1 MRVPRARAEE
11 ARGVMVQL
19 FPEGFE
25 ETEHDRDIELAAYTT
40 PGGEERLWHVFGPG
54 AARDVAPGWED
65 AWKRF
70 HRPARV
76 GRLWVGPP
84 WEEPDEGALAIVI
97 DPGGAFGTGA
107 HPTTRLCLELLL
119 ELEPSSFVDLGC
131 GSGVLAIAAA
141 KLGFD
146 PVFALDAEEAAVS
159 AVQGNAAANGVVVQA
174 LRADVLNDSL
184 PDASVAAV
192 NITRALAESVAARGG
207 ATILVASGY
216 VSSERPELT
225 GWRHVARKERE
236 GWAADLFQRD

>member
-25 ETEHDRDIELAAYTT
+25 ETEHDGDIELAAYTT

-84 WEEPDEGALAIVI
+84 WEEPDADSLAVVI

-141 KLGFD
+141 KLGFE
-146 PVFALDAEEAAVS
+146 PVHALDAEEAAVS
-159 AVQGNAAANGVVVQA
+159 AAQQNAAANGVVVHA
-174 LRADVLNDSL
+174 LQADVLNDAL
-184 PDASVAAV
+184 PDVAVAAANV
-192 NITRALAESVAARGG
+192 TRALVEGVSGRLG
-207 ATILVASGY
+207 ATTLVASGY
-216 VSSERPELT
+216 VSSEWPDLA
-225 GWRHVARKERE
+225 GWRHAVRKERE
-236 GWAADLFQRD
+236 GWAADLFRLS

>member
-1 MRVPRARAEE
+1 
-11 ARGVMVQL
+11 MVQL

-25 ETEHDRDIELAAYTT
+25 ETEHDGDIELAAYTT

-84 WEEPDEGALAIVI
+84 WEEPDAGAVAVVI

-119 ELEPSSFVDLGC
+119 ELKPSSFLDLGC

-141 KLGFD
+141 KLGFE
-146 PVFALDAEEAAVS
+146 PVYALDAEEAAVS
-159 AVQGNAAANGVVVQA
+159 AAQENAAANEVVVQA
-174 LRADVLNDSL
+174 IRADVLQDSL
-184 PDASVAAV
+184 PEVAAAAV
-192 NITRALAESVAARGG
+192 NVTRALVEGIAGRLVAE
-207 ATILVASGY
+207 TLIASGY
-216 VSSERPELT
+216 VSSEPLHLA
-225 GWRHVARKERE
+225 GWRHVVRKERE
-236 GWAADLFQRD
+236 GWAADLFHRD

>member
-1 MRVPRARAEE
+1 
-11 ARGVMVQL
+11 MVQL

-84 WEEPDEGALAIVI
+84 WEEPDAGALAVVI
-97 DPGGAFGTGA
+97 DPGGAFGTGS
-107 HPTTRLCLELLL
+107 HPTTRLCLALML
-119 ELEPSSFVDLGC
+119 ELKPSSFVDLGC

-141 KLGFD
+141 KLGFE
-146 PVFALDAEEAAVS
+146 PVYALDAEEAAVS
-159 AVQGNAAANGVVVQA
+159 ATQGNAAANGVVLQA
-174 LRADVLNDSL
+174 LRADILNDSL
-184 PDASVAAV
+184 PDAAVAAV
-192 NITRALAESVAARGG
+192 NVTRALVESVAARLG
-207 ATILVASGY
+207 ATTLVASGY
-216 VSSERPELT
+216 VSSERPDVA
-225 GWRHVARKERE
+225 GWRHAVRKERE

>member
-1 MRVPRARAEE
+1 MRVSRARAEE

-25 ETEHDRDIELAAYTT
+25 ETEHDGDIELVAYTT

-54 AARDVAPGWED
+54 AARDVPPGWED

-84 WEEPDEGALAIVI
+84 WEEPDTDSLAVVI

-141 KLGFD
+141 KLGFE
-146 PVFALDAEEAAVS
+146 PVHALDAEGAAVS
-159 AVQGNAAANGVVVQA
+159 AAEQNAAANGVVVHA
-174 LRADVLNDSL
+174 LQADVLNDAL
-184 PDASVAAV
+184 PDAAVAAANV
-192 NITRALAESVAARGG
+192 TRMLVEGVSGRLG
-207 ATILVASGY
+207 ATTLVASGY
-216 VSSERPELT
+216 VSSERPDLA
-225 GWRHVARKERE
+225 GWRHAVRKERE
-236 GWAADLFQRD
+236 GWAADLFRLS

>member
-1 MRVPRARAEE
+1 
-11 ARGVMVQL
+11 MVQL

-25 ETEHDRDIELAAYTT
+25 EMELDRDIELAAYTT

-54 AARDVAPGWED
+54 AARDVAPGWEE

-84 WEEPDEGALAIVI
+84 WEEPDAGALAVVI

-119 ELEPSSFVDLGC
+119 ELKPSSFVDLGC

-141 KLGFD
+141 KLGFE
-146 PVFALDAEEAAVS
+146 PVYALDAEEAAVS
-159 AVQGNAAANGVVVQA
+159 AAQGNAAANEVVIQA
-174 LRADVLNDSL
+174 LRADVLNDAL

-192 NITRALAESVAARGG
+192 NVTRALVESVVARLG
-207 ATILVASGY
+207 ATTLIASGY
-216 VSSERPELT
+216 VSSERPQPA
-225 GWRHVARKERE
+225 GWRHVVRKERE

>member
-1 MRVPRARAEE
+1 
-11 ARGVMVQL
+11 MVQL

-25 ETEHDRDIELAAYTT
+25 ETEHDGDIELAAYTT

-84 WEEPDEGALAIVI
+84 WEEPDADSLAVVI

-119 ELEPSSFVDLGC
+119 GLEPSSFADLGC

-141 KLGFD
+141 KLGFE
-146 PVFALDAEEAAVS
+146 PVHALDAEEAAVS
-159 AVQGNAAANGVVVQA
+159 AARQNAVANEVVLQT
-174 LRADVLNDSL
+174 LLADVLRDPL
-184 PDASVAAV
+184 PAVAVAALNV
-192 NITRALAESVAARGG
+192 TRALAESVAARLDSR
-207 ATILVASGY
+207 TLVASGY
-216 VSSERPELT
+216 VSSERPDLP
-225 GWRHVARKERE
+225 GWRHAVRRERE
-236 GWAADLFQRD
+236 GWAADLFDRG